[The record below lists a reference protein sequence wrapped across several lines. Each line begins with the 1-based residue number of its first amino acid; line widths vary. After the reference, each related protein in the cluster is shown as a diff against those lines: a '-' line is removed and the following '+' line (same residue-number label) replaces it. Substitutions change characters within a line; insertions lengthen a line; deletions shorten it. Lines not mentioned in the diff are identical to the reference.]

1 MAASSADARLTS
13 ATRFKTLEQF
23 ILDQQGQIPFSAG
36 SFSRL
41 LHDLSIAAKV
51 VNRDI
56 RRAGLIDVTGAS
68 GEVNVQGEV
77 QQKLDAIAHTEF
89 VEALK
94 AGGEVGLIVS
104 EEAAEAIPLETR
116 GGGRGKYIVLFDPLD
131 GSSNIDVGVTVGTIF
146 SIYRLPE
153 GAEEATL
160 EMAEQPGT
168 EQVAAGYVI
177 YGSTTMLVYTTGDG
191 VNGFT
196 LDPPLGEFLLSHPNI
211 RIPDGGSYY
220 SINEGEEDAFGE
232 GLIRY
237 LDWLKSQGREEGRSF
252 SARYIGSLVSDF
264 HRNLLKGGVYLYPAT
279 GEHPEGKLRLMYEA
293 NPVAFIAEQAGGKAS
308 DGRRRI
314 LEVAPED
321 VHQRTPLVIG
331 SADLVERYEAF
342 VAESR

>member
-1 MAASSADARLTS
+1 MADSSSDARLTS
-13 ATRFKTLEQF
+13 AARFKTLEQF
-23 ILDQQGQIPFSAG
+23 IIERQAEIPFSAG

-41 LHDLSIAAKV
+41 LHNLSIAAKV

-56 RRAGLIDVTGAS
+56 RRAGLIGVTGES
-68 GEVNVQGEV
+68 GAVNVQGEV

-94 AGGEVGLIVS
+94 AGGEVGLVVS
-104 EEAAEAIPLETR
+104 EEAAEAIPLESR
-116 GGGRGKYIVLFDPLD
+116 EDGGGRYVVLFDPLD

-211 RIPDGGSYY
+211 RIPEGGSYY
-220 SINEGEEDAFGE
+220 SVNEGEEDSFDE
-232 GLIRY
+232 SLTRY
-237 LDWLKSQGREEGRSF
+237 LDWLKGRGAGRSF

-279 GEHPEGKLRLMYEA
+279 DEYPEGKLRLMYEA
-293 NPVAFIAEQAGGKAS
+293 NPVAFIAEQAGGQAS

-314 LEVAPED
+314 LEIDPSD
-321 VHQRTPLVIG
+321 VHQRTPLVVG

-342 VAESR
+342 VAEGE